1 MINIEIIISKTERL
15 TTFLVKYLEILA
27 FRLLDHKGSWWL
39 NLFSALIDY
48 VVAMQLQSHGSVL
61 PNPFLDL
68 WGRIFVF
75 HKKTRL
81 RLYQDCGV
89 CWGL

>member
-1 MINIEIIISKTERL
+1 MDLRVGGGIEHLTVLITERL

-48 VVAMQLQSHGSVL
+48 VLAMQLQSHGSVL

-68 WGRIFVF
+68 SGRIFVF
-75 HKKTRL
+75 HKKH
-81 RLYQDCGV
+81 V
-89 CWGL
+89 